1 MRDAMGRVVTVNAS
15 RGSTARSTV
24 PSTGQRGEFGIDSG
38 GEFGVGS
45 LTQPTDYGIGSV
57 AKPNDYGIG
66 TIVEGDNY
74 GRDFGIPTSP
84 PVGIVSKG
92 ADQGPCLYF
101 GPRGQR
107 CDRRATNAGFC
118 AIHQPNGGVAA
129 SGAAA
134 SGIPKPSKKFI
145 ASLLAIA
152 AVVWPYLAD
161 IVKEVIRWIHAH

>member
-15 RGSTARSTV
+15 RGSTV
-24 PSTGQRGEFGIDSG
+24 PSREFRIDSG

-45 LTQPTDYGIGSV
+45 ITKSDDYGIGSV
-57 AKPNDYGIG
+57 AKPNDFGVG

-74 GRDFGIPTSP
+74 GRDFGIPTPP

-107 CDRRATNAGFC
+107 CDRRASNAGFC
-118 AIHQPNGGVAA
+118 AIHQPNGV
-129 SGAAA
+129 AA

-161 IVKEVIRWIHAH
+161 IVREVIRWIHAH

>member
-15 RGSTARSTV
+15 RG
-24 PSTGQRGEFGIDSG
+24 STGQRGEFGIDSG

-57 AKPNDYGIG
+57 AKPNDFGIG

-74 GRDFGIPTSP
+74 GRDFGIPTTP
-84 PVGIVSKG
+84 PVGILAKG

-118 AIHQPNGGVAA
+118 AIHQPNAVAA
-129 SGAAA
+129 AGTAA
-134 SGIPKPSKKFI
+134 SGISKPSKKFI

-161 IVKEVIRWIHAH
+161 IVREVIRWIHAH

>member
-15 RGSTARSTV
+15 RGSTV
-24 PSTGQRGEFGIDSG
+24 PGREFGIDSGGEFGIDSG

-45 LTQPTDYGIGSV
+45 LTQPTAYGIGSV
-57 AKPNDYGIG
+57 AKPED
-66 TIVEGDNY
+66 Y
-74 GRDFGIPTSP
+74 GRDFAIPTSP
-84 PVGIVSKG
+84 PAGILTKG

-118 AIHQPNGGVAA
+118 AVHQPDSVAA
-129 SGAAA
+129 N
-134 SGIPKPSKKFI
+134 GIPKPSKKFI

-161 IVKEVIRWIHAH
+161 IVREVIRWIHAH

>member
-15 RGSTARSTV
+15 RGSTARSIPRSTV

-57 AKPNDYGIG
+57 AKPNDFGIG

-84 PVGIVSKG
+84 PVGILAKG

-107 CDRRATNAGFC
+107 CYRRATNAGFC
-118 AIHQPNGGVAA
+118 AIHQRNAVAA
-129 SGAAA
+129 A
-134 SGIPKPSKKFI
+134 GIPKPSKKFI

-161 IVKEVIRWIHAH
+161 IVREVIRWIHAH

>member
-15 RGSTARSTV
+15 RGSTARST
-24 PSTGQRGEFGIDSG
+24 PPTREFGIGSGGEFGIDSA

-45 LTQPTDYGIGSV
+45 ITPPTDYGIGSIANPNDYGIGSV
-57 AKPNDYGIG
+57 AKPED
-66 TIVEGDNY
+66 Y
-74 GRDFGIPTSP
+74 GRDFGIPTTP
-84 PVGIVSKG
+84 PAGLLSKG

-107 CDRRATNAGFC
+107 CDRRATSAGFC
-118 AIHQPNGGVAA
+118 AIHQPNAVAA
-129 SGAAA
+129 A
-134 SGIPKPSKKFI
+134 GIPKPSKKFI

-161 IVKEVIRWIHAH
+161 IVREVIRWIHAH

>member
-15 RGSTARSTV
+15 RGSTTRSTA
-24 PSTGQRGEFGIDSG
+24 PTREFGIDSG

-45 LTQPTDYGIGSV
+45 ITQPT
-57 AKPNDYGIG
+57 DYGIG

-74 GRDFGIPTSP
+74 GRDFRIPTAP

-92 ADQGPCLYF
+92 ADQGPCLYL

-118 AIHQPNGGVAA
+118 AIHQPDGVAA
-129 SGAAA
+129 SGI
-134 SGIPKPSKKFI
+134 SKPSKKFI

>member
-1 MRDAMGRVVTVNAS
+1 MGRVVTVNAS
-15 RGSTARSTV
+15 RGSTTRSTA
-24 PSTGQRGEFGIDSG
+24 PTREFGIDSG

-45 LTQPTDYGIGSV
+45 ITQPTDYGIGSV
-57 AKPNDYGIG
+57 AQPTDYGIG

-74 GRDFGIPTSP
+74 GRDFRIPTAP

-92 ADQGPCLYF
+92 ADQGPCLYL

-118 AIHQPNGGVAA
+118 AIHQPDGVAA
-129 SGAAA
+129 SGI
-134 SGIPKPSKKFI
+134 SKPSKKFI

>member
-1 MRDAMGRVVTVNAS
+1 MRDAMGRVVTVNAL
-15 RGSTARSTV
+15 RGSTV
-24 PSTGQRGEFGIDSG
+24 PTTEQSREFGIDSG

-45 LTQPTDYGIGSV
+45 ITQPNDFGIGSV
-57 AKPNDYGIG
+57 AKPD
-66 TIVEGDNY
+66 DY
-74 GRDFGIPTSP
+74 GRDFGIPTPP

-92 ADQGPCLYF
+92 ADQGPCLYL

-118 AIHQPNGGVAA
+118 AIHQPD
-129 SGAAA
+129 GAAT
-134 SGIPKPSKKFI
+134 SGISKPSKKFI

-161 IVKEVIRWIHAH
+161 IVREVIRWIHAH

>member
-15 RGSTARSTV
+15 RGSTV

-45 LTQPTDYGIGSV
+45 ITQPTDYGIGSV
-57 AKPNDYGIG
+57 AKPD
-66 TIVEGDNY
+66 DY

-92 ADQGPCLYF
+92 ADQGPCLYL

-107 CDRRATNAGFC
+107 CSRRATNAGFC
-118 AIHQPNGGVAA
+118 AIHQPDGVAA
-129 SGAAA
+129 SGI
-134 SGIPKPSKKFI
+134 SKPSKKFI

-161 IVKEVIRWIHAH
+161 IVREVIRWIHAH